1 MILTGAAD
9 AGELGRQLQTRFN
22 EDVKAHYSFMDREQ
36 GYLLLRSAGG
46 EMAQAPLMTMSV
58 YGVRTIRHQFMSH
71 ARLAVSELPV
81 TNYSSVFEREASMSK
96 GRILVVEDDFD
107 ISNMLRIY
115 FTGQGFEVS
124 VAPRGND
131 ALVMTRQSLPH
142 LIVLDIMLPDMD
154 GYAVCKQL
162 RTTTR
167 TSHIPI
173 IFLTQKDERS
183 DKIAGLELGAD
194 DYITKPFDIE
204 ELKLRVTNAISR
216 QERESQTDPRTGL
229 PSGRLIED
237 HLRRIIRTQGWALLD
252 CRLMHFER
260 FKDVYGF
267 ITGDEVLRFTS
278 LLLGEVVDEAGTAN
292 DFIGHPGGDN
302 FVVITTAA
310 AGPRIRD
317 RLKARF
323 NAEVATHYNFV
334 DRERGYIVAKGQEGS
349 EVQVPLMTM
358 SIGLVTSETRQFSDI
373 REITEMA
380 ADARRQDAVE
390 A

>member
-1 MILTGAAD
+1 
-9 AGELGRQLQTRFN
+9 
-22 EDVKAHYSFMDREQ
+22 
-36 GYLLLRSAGG
+36 
-46 EMAQAPLMTMSV
+46 MT
-58 YGVRTIRHQFMSH
+58 
-71 ARLAVSELPV
+71 
-81 TNYSSVFEREASMSK
+81 K

-124 VAPRGND
+124 VAPRGGD
-131 ALVMTRQSLPH
+131 ALAMTRQSLPH

-204 ELKLRVTNAISR
+204 ELKLRVTNAIVR

-252 CRLMHFER
+252 CRLLHFER
-260 FKDVYGF
+260 FKETYGF
-267 ITGDEVLRFTS
+267 IAGDEVLRFTS

-302 FVVITTAA
+302 FVVITAAA
-310 AGPRIRD
+310 AGPRLRE

-323 NAEVATHYNFV
+323 NEEIVTHYNFV
-334 DRERGYIVAKGQEGS
+334 DRERGYIVANGPDGQE
-349 EVQVPLMTM
+349 EQAPLMT
-358 SIGLVTSETRQFSDI
+358 IAVGLVTSDTRAFSDI
-373 REITEMA
+373 REITELA
-380 ADARRQDAVE
+380 AEARRQDAAEV
-390 A
+390 

>member
-1 MILTGAAD
+1 
-9 AGELGRQLQTRFN
+9 
-22 EDVKAHYSFMDREQ
+22 
-36 GYLLLRSAGG
+36 
-46 EMAQAPLMTMSV
+46 
-58 YGVRTIRHQFMSH
+58 
-71 ARLAVSELPV
+71 
-81 TNYSSVFEREASMSK
+81 MSK

-131 ALVMTRQSLPH
+131 ALAMTRQSLPH

-204 ELKLRVTNAISR
+204 ELKLRVTNAIAR

-267 ITGDEVLRFTS
+267 IAGDEVLRFTS
-278 LLLGEVVDEAGTAN
+278 LLVGEVVDEAGTAN

-302 FVVITTAA
+302 FVVITTAEA
-310 AGPRIRD
+310 APRMRD

-323 NAEVATHYNFV
+323 NTEVATHYSFT
-334 DRERGYIVAKGQEGS
+334 DRERGYILAKGQEGN
-349 EVQVPLMTM
+349 EVQVPLMAM
-358 SIGLVTSETRQFSDI
+358 SIGLVSSETHQFSDI

-380 ADARRQDAVE
+380 AEARRQDSVA